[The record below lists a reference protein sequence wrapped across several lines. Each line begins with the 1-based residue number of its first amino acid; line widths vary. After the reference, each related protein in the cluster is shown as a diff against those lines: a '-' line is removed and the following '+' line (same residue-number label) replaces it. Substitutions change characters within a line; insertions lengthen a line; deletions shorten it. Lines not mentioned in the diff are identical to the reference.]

1 MIVANVRIDGVRA
14 VPSDRMPIT
23 AGMIG
28 AQVRIAYTDPIW
40 DGLQKTVV
48 FYGSATKDVITDDTV
63 VAIPAEVLK
72 KPNVPL
78 VLGVYGVDA
87 DGCIVIPTLL
97 AELGMVR
104 VGANPSGDTT
114 TNPTLP
120 VWAQVQQLMTDLAE
134 QSAGSAKDAQAAAE
148 QSEESRDA
156 AAESEEHSAASERAA
171 KKSAAAADQS
181 AKAAAASERAA
192 KKSAAAADQSAKAA
206 AASESGA
213 ALSANTA
220 SAEAQAAK
228 GSADKAAQSQAAA
241 QSALQGMVYVTFT
254 VSANGHVLIR
264 NGDLLGSTV
273 FSLTPAGHLEVDY

>member
-181 AKAAAASERAA
+181 AKAAAASE
-192 KKSAAAADQSAKAA
+192 
-206 AASESGA
+206 SGA

>member
-1 MIVANVRIDGVRA
+1 MNGLEIAKIKVSGATASAERL
-14 VPSDRMPIT
+14 SKIT
-23 AGMIG
+23 AGMVG
-28 AQVRIAYTDPIW
+28 VTVRMQYADIW
-40 DGLQKTVV
+40 DGLHKTVV
-48 FYGSATKDVITDDTV
+48 FRAGTVTKDVITDDEVVTVPKEV
-63 VAIPAEVLK
+63 VAK
-72 KPNVPL
+72 KNVPL
-78 VLGVYGVDA
+78 TIGVYGVDA
-87 DGCIVIPTLL
+87 DGCIVIPTML
-97 AELGMVR
+97 AELGTVR

-114 TNPTLP
+114 TTPTLP
-120 VWAQVQQLMTDLAE
+120 LCSQVQQLMTDLAE

-148 QSEESRDA
+148 QSAASRDA

-171 KKSAAAADQS
+171 QKSAAAADQS
-181 AKAAAASERAA
+181 TKAAAASESGAA
-192 KKSAAAADQSAKAA
+192 LSAKAA

-241 QSALQGMVYVTFT
+241 QGALQGMVYVTFT
-254 VSANGHVLIR
+254 MGANGHVLIR

>member
-97 AELGMVR
+97 AELGTVR

-120 VWAQVQQLMTDLAE
+120 VWSQVQQLMTDLAE

-148 QSEESRDA
+148 QSAASRDA

-171 KKSAAAADQS
+171 QKSAAAADQS
-181 AKAAAASERAA
+181 TKAAAASESGAA
-192 KKSAAAADQSAKAA
+192 LSAKAA